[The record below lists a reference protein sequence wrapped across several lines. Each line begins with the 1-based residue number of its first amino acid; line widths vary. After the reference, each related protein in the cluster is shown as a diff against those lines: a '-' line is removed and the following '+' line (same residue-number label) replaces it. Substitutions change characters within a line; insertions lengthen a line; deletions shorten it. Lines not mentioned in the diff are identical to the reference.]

1 MFGRRKK
8 EWNVDL
14 NVEGELQAMT
24 VARKEG
30 YAAVNPEFDRYPVN
44 VALPKKLTFKN
55 AVQKAIEYGQSGI
68 YSIVYKCK
76 KKPS

>member
-8 EWNVDL
+8 EWNLDL
-14 NVEGELQAMT
+14 NVEGELQAMA
-24 VARKEG
+24 VSRKEG
-30 YAAVNPEFDRYPVN
+30 YKAVDPTFDRYPIN
-44 VALPKKLTFKN
+44 IQLPKKFSLKE
-55 AVQKAIEYGQSGI
+55 AVQKAIDYGQAGI